1 MKFIIDAQL
10 PKRLSHLLISR
21 GFDSIHTSEL
31 EKGNFTTDK
40 ELIDISIRESRI
52 VITKD
57 SDFYNSFLQKAE
69 PYKLVFL
76 KVGNTSTTEII
87 AIFSKN
93 MEVIMEYLRFNFVIE
108 IGPKNIIVII

>member
-10 PKRLSHLLISR
+10 PKRLSLLLISC

-40 ELIDISIRESRI
+40 ELIEISIRESRI

-69 PYKLVFL
+69 PYKLIFL
-76 KVGNTSTTEII
+76 KVGNASTDEIL

-93 MEVIMEYLRFNFVIE
+93 MELILDYLTYNFVIE